1 VTGIG
6 ERLEDDWDAA
16 VTKVRRMTGHQ
27 PIPTTQTTQET
38 RMTTP
43 QQPAHVVD
51 SLHAITA
58 ELASNG
64 FIARLA
70 DSGLGKALS
79 DSQSTAIAGLVT
91 VLERE
96 QAQQQRNAAIV
107 AQVWQH
113 VQQSD
118 EPVSAAWLRSLIT
131 GQPGDAHQPA
141 Q

>member
-1 VTGIG
+1 VK
-6 ERLEDDWDAA
+6 RLEDDWDAA
-16 VTKVRRMTGHQ
+16 VTKVREWTGHQ
-27 PIPTTQTTQET
+27 LVPLIPTTQEKP
-38 RMTTP
+38 MTTP

-70 DSGLGKALS
+70 DSGLGKTLTGGQCEAV
-79 DSQSTAIAGLVT
+79 ANLVAT
-91 VLERE
+91 IERE
-96 QAQQQRNAAIV
+96 QQRNAAIV
-107 AQVWQH
+107 AQVWGH

-131 GQPGDAHQPA
+131 GQPGDAQQTGA
-141 Q
+141 